1 MTLLDPR
8 LLLVAMAA
16 LVLSYGAGRAQQHGA
31 DTKAF
36 QAERNKAALDA
47 ARAQIKATDEARIEE
62 QRRAKQLSEIA
73 NEAKQQAEAASA
85 DAGRARAESGRLRE
99 RVAELVAAGRAA
111 GNSAAAGRGQA
122 TGDPLDVLA
131 DVLLRAD
138 QRAGG
143 LAAYAD
149 AARIAGNACERAYSS
164 LVKPTNN

>member
-1 MTLLDPR
+1 MTILDPR
-8 LLLVAMAA
+8 VLLVAVVA
-16 LVLSYGAGRAQQHGA
+16 LGASYGAGRLQQHRA

-47 ARAQIKATDEARIEE
+47 ARAQIRATDEARIEE

-73 NEAKQQAEAASA
+73 NEAKQQAETASA

-111 GNSAAAGRGQA
+111 SDSAAAGGGQA
-122 TGDPLDVLA
+122 AGDPLDVLA

-138 QRAGG
+138 QRAGD
-143 LAAYAD
+143 LADFAD
-149 AARIAGNACERAYSS
+149 RAHIAGAGCERAYSA
-164 LVKPTNN
+164 LAGP

>member
-8 LLLVAMAA
+8 LLLVAVAA
-16 LVLSYGAGRAQQHGA
+16 LALSYGAGRVQQHGA
-31 DTKAF
+31 DNKIF

-73 NEAKQQAEAASA
+73 NEAKQQAETASA

-99 RVAELVAAGRAA
+99 RVAELVAAGRTA
-111 GNSAAAGRGQA
+111 GNSSAAGGGQA
-122 TGDPLDVLA
+122 AGAPLDVLA

-138 QRAGG
+138 QRAGD
-143 LAAYAD
+143 LAEFAD
-149 AARIAGNACERAYSS
+149 HAHIAGAACERAYAG
-164 LVKPTNN
+164 LIGQTE